1 MLSHVLLGDVGE
13 NIPFITF
20 IILNWD
26 IKDAYLILNLIGKQ
40 TPGQVVLHLG
50 LNGLFDILGDHYLL
64 GIDIHCNS
72 IVIFLLIEHLLYVKF
87 ESSGT
92 VIGQLLHSCQRFLAL
107 SIVGDFASRGLV
119 FRSVSYITIIQLIAL
134 FTVVVFHEYHC
145 DLVVVGL
152 CDVDHLI

>member
-92 VIGQLLHSCQRFLAL
+92 VIGQLLHSCQ
-107 SIVGDFASRGLV
+107 
-119 FRSVSYITIIQLIAL
+119 
-134 FTVVVFHEYHC
+134 
-145 DLVVVGL
+145 
-152 CDVDHLI
+152 